1 MYVYIISSRGKTSS
15 FSRDYLREISKT
27 KLFTRYLFSL
37 VRAKEGETS
46 MHRDKVAI
54 RRNVAGKSGSKRS
67 VRRSGQVMAK
77 NAG

>member
-1 MYVYIISSRGKTSS
+1 
-15 FSRDYLREISKT
+15 
-27 KLFTRYLFSL
+27 
-37 VRAKEGETS
+37 

>member
-1 MYVYIISSRGKTSS
+1 
-15 FSRDYLREISKT
+15 
-27 KLFTRYLFSL
+27 
-37 VRAKEGETS
+37 

-54 RRNVAGKSGSKRS
+54 RRNVAGKSGSKHS